1 MVYDEANRISSAAET
16 SGGIDYYG
24 YSGDNK
30 RFYKYTSAGTEQ
42 LTFYGA
48 RGEKLGVYTITNSMG
63 LALCPSATNIWFA
76 GKLILESNQATLQD
90 RLGTNRSGF
99 ISAGAPYISTTSERF
114 YPYGDEITS
123 TLNDHEKF
131 ATYTRDS
138 YTGFDYADQRYYAST
153 YGRFLTADPYQHGA
167 NGSNNPKDPGSWNRY
182 AYVEDDPVN
191 AFDPLGLFELQAQLG
206 PVTDSCSAAMNPFSG
221 MFQCLE
227 AYFGYVGS
235 VQAAS
240 VPPNKG
246 GYYTSPGNAA
256 KTAWQYLNSNW
267 SNCLSDFSQDARF
280 NAAAFQQLLNGGITW
295 VSDRNGVLN
304 DVSINQVAH
313 NGDLSPI
320 GSLFTGGADAATIPG
335 THTVILGP
343 DYFTNETQTQ
353 QIAVMI
359 HEALHVALGFND
371 SQLAG
376 WLQNFGFTP
385 SSPFVSGQITN
396 WIVGTANQMD
406 TNGGCPK
413 SQ

>member
-1 MVYDEANRISSAAET
+1 
-16 SGGIDYYG
+16 
-24 YSGDNK
+24 
-30 RFYKYTSAGTEQ
+30 
-42 LTFYGA
+42 
-48 RGEKLGVYTITNSMG
+48 
-63 LALCPSATNIWFA
+63 
-76 GKLILESNQATLQD
+76 
-90 RLGTNRSGF
+90 
-99 ISAGAPYISTTSERF
+99 
-114 YPYGDEITS
+114 
-123 TLNDHEKF
+123 
-131 ATYTRDS
+131 
-138 YTGFDYADQRYYAST
+138 
-153 YGRFLTADPYQHGA
+153 
-167 NGSNNPKDPGSWNRY
+167 
-182 AYVEDDPVN
+182 VN

-206 PVTDSCSAAMNPFSG
+206 PVTDSCGAAMNPFTG
-221 MFQCLE
+221 MFQCLG

-240 VPPNKG
+240 VPTNNG
-246 GYYTSPGNAA
+246 GYYTNPGNAA

-359 HEALHVALGFND
+359 HEALHVALEFND
-371 SQLAG
+371 SQLTG